1 MDPVELLLHPVR
13 LRIVHAL
20 SGGRSLTTQQL
31 CERIADASKA
41 TVYRHVA
48 LLAEAGILE
57 ESGQQRVRGFVER
70 HYRLQPARA
79 AVTAERAA
87 AATAEDHRRAFA
99 ASMAAL
105 LAEFQAYLDDPAADP
120 AADQVGYRQHA
131 VWLTAAERERL
142 IAGMRAAILPI
153 IANGPAPGRAQ
164 HLLSPILFPLD
175 LPADIPVTDDP

>member
-20 SGGRSLTTQQL
+20 SGGRTLTTQQL
-31 CERIADASKA
+31 CERIGDASKA

-57 ESGQQRVRGFVER
+57 TTHEQQVRGFVER
-70 HYRLQPARA
+70 HYRLRPARA

-87 AATAEDHRRAFA
+87 AATVDEHRRAFA

-105 LAEFQAYLDDPAADP
+105 LAEYQAYLDDPAADP
-120 AADQVGYRQHA
+120 AKDQVGYRQHA
-131 VWLTAAERERL
+131 VWLTAQERAEL
-142 IAGMRAAILPI
+142 IAGMRAAIVPHI
-153 IANGPAPGRAQ
+153 GNEPAAGRSQ
-164 HLLSPILFPLD
+164 HLLSPILFPLRD
-175 LPADIPVTDDP
+175 

>member
-20 SGGRSLTTQQL
+20 SGGRRLTTSEL

-57 ESGQQRVRGFVER
+57 EAGQQRVRGFVER

-79 AVTAERAA
+79 AVSAERAA
-87 AATAEDHRRAFA
+87 AATVDEHRRAFA

-105 LAEFQAYLDDPAADP
+105 LAEYQAYLADPAADP

-131 VWLTAAERERL
+131 IWLSAEERAEL
-142 IAGMRAAILPI
+142 IDGLRAAIVPH
-153 IANGPAPGRAQ
+153 IANEPGPGRSQ
-164 HLLSPILFPLD
+164 HLLSPILFPLND
-175 LPADIPVTDDP
+175 RASDDHDS

>member
-48 LLAEAGILE
+48 LLADAGILE
-57 ESGQQRVRGFVER
+57 EAGQQRVRGFVER

-79 AVTAERAA
+79 AVSAERAA
-87 AATAEDHRRAFA
+87 SATVDEHRRAFA

-105 LAEFQAYLDDPAADP
+105 LAEYQAYLDDPAADP
-120 AADQVGYRQHA
+120 ARDQVGYRQHA
-131 VWLTAAERERL
+131 VWLTDDERAAL
-142 IAGMRAAILPI
+142 IEGMRAGIVPHM
-153 IANGPAPGRAQ
+153 ANGPGPGRSQ
-164 HLLSPILFPLD
+164 YLLSPILFPLRE
-175 LPADIPVTDDP
+175 

>member
-20 SGGRSLTTQQL
+20 SGGRTLTTQQL

-48 LLAEAGILE
+48 VLAEAGILE
-57 ESGQQRVRGFVER
+57 TTQEQQVRGFVER

-79 AVTAERAA
+79 AVSAERAA
-87 AATAEDHRRAFA
+87 AATVDDHRRAFA

-105 LAEFQAYLDDPAADP
+105 LAEYQAYLDDPRADP
-120 AADQVGYRQHA
+120 ARDQVGYRQHA
-131 VWLTAAERERL
+131 VWLTEHEREQL
-142 IAGMRAAILPI
+142 IAGMRAAIVPHL
-153 IANGPAPGRAQ
+153 ANEPAEGRSQ
-164 HLLSPILFPLD
+164 HLLSPILFPLRD
-175 LPADIPVTDDP
+175 

>member
-31 CERIADASKA
+31 CDRIRDASKA

-48 LLAEAGILE
+48 LLADAGILE

-70 HYRLQPARA
+70 HYRLVPARA

-87 AATAEDHRRAFA
+87 AATIEDHRHAFA
-99 ASMAAL
+99 AAMAAL
-105 LAEFQAYLDDPAADP
+105 LAEYQAYLDDPRADP

-131 VWLTAAERERL
+131 LWLTAAERDEL
-142 IAGMRAAILPI
+142 IAGMRAAIVPHLG
-153 IANGPAPGRAQ
+153 NEPAPGRSQ
-164 HLLSPILFPLD
+164 HLLSPILFPVERD
-175 LPADIPVTDDP
+175 REA